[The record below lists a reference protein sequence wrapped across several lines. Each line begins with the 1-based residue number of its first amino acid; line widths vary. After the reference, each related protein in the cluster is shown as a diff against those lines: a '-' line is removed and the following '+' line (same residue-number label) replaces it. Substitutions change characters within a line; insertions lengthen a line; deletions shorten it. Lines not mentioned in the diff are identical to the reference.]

1 MEIRKLL
8 IIRINRRDTN
18 DNRLIYKVQTELQA
32 TLSRFAYATICGRNW
47 PTFVKLINCAT
58 FICYAYIVSI
68 LTLR

>member
-32 TLSRFAYATICGRNW
+32 TLSRFAYATICA
-47 PTFVKLINCAT
+47 IN
-58 FICYAYIVSI
+58 
-68 LTLR
+68 